1 MRAALAVSAPFSSS
15 SAASAS
21 VVPLPLT
28 TERTYPAELATA
40 VARGAVVVDIRT
52 SAERSVQGTLPGA
65 LAIDASLLTRRL
77 DPAAGT
83 ERLALAVDRDVEWVV
98 VSADGPAAHRA
109 VAALQELG
117 LRRATGLVGGYA
129 AIKTAGLV
137 DAVGR
142 AQHIAQDVARVTAH

>member
-1 MRAALAVSAPFSSS
+1 MRAALAVSASFPTS
-15 SAASAS
+15 SATAS
-21 VVPLPLT
+21 VGVLPLT
-28 TERTYPAELATA
+28 TERTYPTELAAA

-52 SAERSVQGTLPGA
+52 SAERTVQGTLPGA
-65 LAIDASLLTRRL
+65 LAIDSSLLMRRL
-77 DPAAGT
+77 DPAGA

-98 VSADGPAAHRA
+98 VSADGPLAHRA

-137 DAVGR
+137 DAVTR
-142 AQHIAQDVARVTAH
+142 AQHIADDVARVTAH

>member
-1 MRAALAVSAPFSSS
+1 MRAALSVSASFSASP
-15 SAASAS
+15 ASAS
-21 VVPLPLT
+21 VGLLPLT

-52 SAERSVQGTLPGA
+52 SAERTAQGTLPGA
-65 LAIDASLLTRRL
+65 LAIDSSLLTRRL
-77 DPAAGT
+77 DPAGP

-98 VSADGPAAHRA
+98 VSADGPAAHRS

-129 AIKTAGLV
+129 AIRTAGLV
-137 DAVGR
+137 DAVTR
-142 AQHIAQDVARVTAH
+142 ARHIAEDVARVTAH

>member
-1 MRAALAVSAPFSSS
+1 MRAALAVSASFPAS
-15 SAASAS
+15 SATAS
-21 VVPLPLT
+21 VGVLPLT
-28 TERTYPAELATA
+28 TERTYPTELAAA

-52 SAERSVQGTLPGA
+52 SAERTVQGTLPGA
-65 LAIDASLLTRRL
+65 LAIDSSLLTRRL
-77 DPAAGT
+77 DPAGA

-98 VSADGPAAHRA
+98 VSADGPLAHRA

-137 DAVGR
+137 DAVTR
-142 AQHIAQDVARVTAH
+142 AQHIADDVARVTAH